1 MVWVLSPAPN
11 ALTLI
16 KHWSAAGR
24 CFKLEVIVAR
34 LRSRLARRAGQTS
47 KVILQHGAAE
57 TSSVVD
63 DAKLKDGNDCRSD
76 GFAQIMLEYAND
88 RIG

>member
-1 MVWVLSPAPN
+1 MLHRP
-11 ALTLI
+11 
-16 KHWSAAGR
+16 
-24 CFKLEVIVAR
+24 
-34 LRSRLARRAGQTS
+34 
-47 KVILQHGAAE
+47 LQI
-57 TSSVVD
+57 VD